1 MIPLAIGSAV
11 AFWLFAP
18 LMVLAALGLVLSRKP
33 VHSALFMAF
42 VMIGI
47 AVQYAS
53 LDAPFMFAVQ
63 IIVYTGA
70 IMMLFL
76 FVVMLVGVHTSDSI
90 VETIKGHRVMATLA
104 VLALAVLLISG
115 IGRAATDPGQGLAEA
130 NAGGNVQGI
139 AFLLFNRYV
148 LVFEAAAALLL
159 IATLGAML
167 LANRQRTSPRRTQ
180 ADLARDRMQEY
191 ARSGVHPGG
200 LPGSGVFARHNG
212 IDAPA
217 LLPDGSVSEPSV
229 SRALKARGVMLQ
241 GEHLADPTRETLAS
255 IEPDAPDAVGGRTID
270 EARATRAQ
278 LAPGRTG
285 ANDSEDLPHQGDEER

>member
-76 FVVMLVGVHTSDSI
+76 FVVMLVGVHTSDSV
-90 VETIKGHRVMATLA
+90 VETIKGQRVMATLA

-180 ADLARDRMQEY
+180 ADMARDRMQEY
-191 ARSGVHPGG
+191 ARSGAHPGG

-229 SRALKARGVMLQ
+229 SRTLKARGVMLE

-255 IEPDAPDAVGGRTID
+255 IEPDATDAVGGRTID
-270 EARATRAQ
+270 EARAARAQ

-285 ANDSEDLPHQGDEER
+285 ANDPEDLPHQGDEER

>member
-1 MIPLAIGSAV
+1 MIPLAIGSAL

-42 VMIGI
+42 VMIGL
-47 AVQYAS
+47 AVQYSA

-90 VETIKGHRVMATLA
+90 VETIRGHRRMAVLA
-104 VLALAVLLISG
+104 VLALAVLLITG
-115 IGRAATDPGQGLAEA
+115 IGRATTVEGRGLADA
-130 NAGGNVQGI
+130 NAGGNVQAI
-139 AFLLFNRYV
+139 AYLLFNRYV

-167 LANRQRTSPRRTQ
+167 LAHRQRTTARRTQ
-180 ADLARDRMQEY
+180 ADHVRDRMQDY
-191 ARSGVHPGG
+191 ARTGAHPGG
-200 LPGSGVFARHNG
+200 RPGSGVFARHNS

-217 LLPDGSVSEPSV
+217 LLPDGSIAEPSV
-229 SRALKARGVMLQ
+229 SRVLKARGVMLQ
-241 GEHLADPTRETLAS
+241 GEHLADPTRETLAA
-255 IEPDAPDAVGGRTID
+255 IDPDATDAVGGRTID
-270 EARATRAQ
+270 QARAAHAQ
-278 LAPGRTG
+278 LAPGRGDT
-285 ANDSEDLPHQGDEER
+285 DLEDRPHEGDEER